1 MYNLGTI
8 RLPARKGETLM
19 KTIGLVAGVSWESSV
34 DYYRILNEEVSRRIG
49 GLHSA
54 KIAMYSVDLA
64 EVEAPLSAGRREEAA
79 AKIIEAGVNIQ
90 SAGADFFLI
99 CSNTMGMFTPDVEKA
114 TGMKGIFIADAV
126 GKAIRDKGM
135 KKLALL
141 GTRFTMEGDFYKN
154 VLIENYGLEP
164 LVPDADG
171 RKTVDDIIW
180 KELCLGVTKDESRDK
195 YVRIIEDLA
204 EKGAECVALSCTEI
218 PLLIQQEDVSIPVFD
233 STRLHSLAAVEMA
246 LAE

>member
-1 MYNLGTI
+1 
-8 RLPARKGETLM
+8 M

-34 DYYRILNEEVSRRIG
+34 DYYRILNEEVSRRLG

-54 KIAMYSVDLA
+54 KIAMYSVDFA
-64 EVEAPLSAGRREEAA
+64 EVEAPLTAGRREEAA
-79 AKIIEAGVNIQ
+79 AKIVEAGVNVQ
-90 SAGADFFLI
+90 NAGADFFLI
-99 CSNTMGMFTPDVEKA
+99 CSNTMGMFTLDVEKS

-126 GKAIRDKGM
+126 GRAVRDKGM

-154 VLIENYGLEP
+154 VLVHNYGLEP
-164 LVPDADG
+164 LIPDDEG

-180 KELCLGVTKDESRDK
+180 KELCLGVIKDESREK

-204 EKGAECVALSCTEI
+204 HQGAECVALACTEI
-218 PLLIQQEDVSIPVFD
+218 PLLVKQEHVHIPVFD
-233 STRLHSLAAVEMA
+233 STRLHSLAAVDMA